1 MKKIL
6 SALIVGIIILSCG
19 NSGVDPEV
27 NVVNQQPKIEVKKD
41 YDYYLKRI
49 AEDEEWMLSI
59 ESKAKEL
66 GISID
71 EELRK
76 NAKHMAKQNGFDQ
89 EAKDYDYYLKRISGD
104 SIWMIDINNQAEEK
118 GISVDSALNSNARH
132 MAKEVK

>member
-104 SIWMIDINNQAEEK
+104 PIWMIDINNQAEDK